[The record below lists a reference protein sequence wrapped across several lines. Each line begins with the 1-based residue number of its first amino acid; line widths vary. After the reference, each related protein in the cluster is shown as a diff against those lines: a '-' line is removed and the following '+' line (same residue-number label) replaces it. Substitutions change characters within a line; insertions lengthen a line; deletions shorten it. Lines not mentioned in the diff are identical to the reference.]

1 MKGIR
6 VSTPGSSEALQYTE
20 WDTPQPGKGE
30 ALVRLEAIGV
40 NFIDIYHRMGLYP
53 LPTPF
58 TPGSEGAGVIEAIG
72 PDVKDVKP
80 GDRVG
85 FYSIGAYAEYAVI
98 PADKLIPIPEG
109 IDARTAAAG
118 ILQGLTA
125 HYLANST
132 HPLKEGEKILVH
144 AAAGGVGGL
153 LVQMAKQRGAFVYG
167 TASTPKLD
175 VAKEAG
181 VAVLIDYTKEDF
193 EQRILADTDGAG
205 LDVVYDSVAKDT
217 FDRSLNCVK
226 LRGLLVMYGN
236 SSGPV
241 PPFDVLRLAKKGVY
255 LTRPS
260 LGHYLATR
268 EEMLWRSRELF
279 ELIQSG
285 KVKLNVDR
293 ELSLQEA
300 GKAQDLLEGRK
311 TAGKL
316 LLIP

>member
-6 VSTPGSSEALQYTE
+6 VSEPGGIEALEYTE
-20 WDTPQPGKGE
+20 IETPEPGPGE

-58 TPGSEGAGVIEAIG
+58 TPGSEGAGVVEAVG
-72 PDVKDVKP
+72 SGVSQVRT
-80 GDRVG
+80 GDRVA
-85 FYSIGAYAEYAVI
+85 FYSIGAYAEYATV
-98 PADKLIPIPEG
+98 PADKLIPLPDG
-109 IDARTAAAG
+109 IEARTAAAAV
-118 ILQGLTA
+118 LQGFTA
-125 HYLANST
+125 HYLAVST
-132 HPLKEGEKILVH
+132 HSLKAGEKILVH

-153 LVQMAKQRGAFVYG
+153 LVQFAKQRGAFVYG
-167 TASTPKLD
+167 TASTSKLD
-175 VAKEAG
+175 VAREAG
-181 VAVLIDYTKEDF
+181 VDVVIDYTRDDF
-193 EQRILADTDGAG
+193 EQRIMGDTGGEG

-260 LGHYLATR
+260 LGHYTATR
-268 EEMLWRSRELF
+268 DELLWRARELL
-279 ELIQSG
+279 EAIQSG
-285 KVKLNVDR
+285 AVRLRIDR
-293 ELSLQEA
+293 ELPLREA
-300 GKAQDLLEGRK
+300 GQAQDLLEGRK
-311 TAGKL
+311 TAGKVI
-316 LLIP
+316 LIP

>member
-6 VSTPGSSEALQYTE
+6 VSTPGSSDALQYTE
-20 WDTPQPGKGE
+20 WDTPQAGKGE

-58 TPGSEGAGVIEAIG
+58 TPGSEGAGVVEAVG
-72 PDVKDVKP
+72 PDVTDVKP

-85 FYSIGAYAEYAVI
+85 FYSIGAYAEYAVV
-98 PADKLIPIPEG
+98 PADKLIPLPEG
-109 IDARTAAAG
+109 IDARTAAAA

-125 HYLANST
+125 HYLAHST
-132 HPLKEGEKILVH
+132 HPLKQGEKILVH

-167 TASTPKLD
+167 TASTSKLD

-181 VAVLIDYTKEDF
+181 VDVLIDYTKEDF

-226 LRGLLVMYGN
+226 LRGLLVMFGN

-260 LGHYLATR
+260 LGHYIATR
-268 EEMLWRSRELF
+268 EETLWRSRELF

-285 KVKLNVDR
+285 KVKLNIDR
-293 ELSLQEA
+293 ELSLEEA

>member
-6 VSTPGSSEALQYTE
+6 VSTPGSSDALQYAE

-58 TPGSEGAGVIEAIG
+58 TPGSEGAGVVESVG

-85 FYSIGAYAEYAVI
+85 FYSIGAYAEYAVV
-98 PADKLIPIPEG
+98 PADKLIPLPDG
-109 IDARTAAAG
+109 IAAKTAAAA

-125 HYLANST
+125 HYLAHST
-132 HPLKEGEKILVH
+132 HPLKAGEKILVH

-167 TASTPKLD
+167 TASTSKLD

-181 VAVLIDYTKEDF
+181 VDVLIDYTKEDF
-193 EQRILADTDGAG
+193 EQRIMADTGGAG

-260 LGHYLATR
+260 LGHYIATR
-268 EEMLWRSRELF
+268 EEMLWRTRELF
-279 ELIQSG
+279 ELIQSD

-293 ELSLQEA
+293 ELPLEEA